1 MNGDN
6 KVSPSEL
13 IPINMKPCTR
23 KDFEEVDEAEIY
35 DKVYG
40 DNEKKKYLICLDYD
54 KDKIKLKN
62 NMDYYKEY
70 NLM

>member
-1 MNGDN
+1 
-6 KVSPSEL
+6 
-13 IPINMKPCTR
+13 MKPCSR
-23 KDFEEVDEAEIY
+23 KDFEEVDGAEIY

-70 NLM
+70 NLI